1 GNCAVAARPRC
12 SGSGH
17 RDWGRGAGRGP
28 VTQLAEVVLA
38 PALRRA
44 VPQERTGVVPPPARD
59 GNGAGD
65 ADYAHGGGR
74 ARPRPI
80 AELPV
85 VVPPPALHRAVPK
98 ERTGVIRTSG
108 DGVSAGDSDHSHR
121 GGGPA
126 RPRHAVEGRP
136 GPITELPVD
145 VPPPAPH
152 RVV

>member
-1 GNCAVAARPRC
+1 
-12 SGSGH
+12 H

-28 VTQLAEVVLA
+28 VTQLAEVVLT

-65 ADYAHGGGR
+65 PDDAHGGGR
-74 ARPRPI
+74 ARPGPV
-80 AELPV
+80 AELPFR
-85 VVPPPALHRAVPK
+85 VPAPAPHRAVPK
-98 ERTGVIRTSG
+98 ERTGGIRTSG
-108 DGVSAGDSDHSHR
+108 DGVSAGASGHAHR

-126 RPRHAVEGRP
+126 RPRHGVRGRP
-136 GPITELPVD
+136 GPIAELPVD

-152 RVV
+152 RVVSEERTG